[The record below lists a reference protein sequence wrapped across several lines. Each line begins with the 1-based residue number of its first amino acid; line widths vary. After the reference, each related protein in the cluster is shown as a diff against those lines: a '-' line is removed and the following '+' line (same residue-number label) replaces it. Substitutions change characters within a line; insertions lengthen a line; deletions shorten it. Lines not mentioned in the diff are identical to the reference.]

1 MSNDFW
7 KDYEPEP
14 TRAAP
19 MTTERALDL
28 ALEALESVLANHNGA
43 PVLPWIEARDAIK
56 QARALDK
63 KAENA
68 RELGLDYEPDY
79 KVTVVDDQHPN
90 GVPLEQWGS
99 PAPVQEPVAKHYMD
113 GGHLVYPTAQR
124 QWVGLTDE
132 EIEKLTVELRD
143 IPVTLA
149 FAIEAKLKEKN
160 T

>member
-1 MSNDFW
+1 MAVRKEKGECNMT
-7 KDYEPEP
+7 KDE
-14 TRAAP
+14 
-19 MTTERALDL
+19 ALDL
-28 ALEALESVLANHNGA
+28 ALEALEPMQNSRDDTA
-43 PVLPWIEARDAIK
+43 IERAITAIK

-99 PAPVQEPVAKHYMD
+99 PAPVREPVAKHYMD
-113 GGHLVYPTAQR
+113 GGHLVYPAAQR
-124 QWVGLTDE
+124 QWTGLRE
-132 EIEKLTVELRD
+132 AVEAEREACAKVCEDAPEPDGRD
-143 IPVTLA
+143 LA
-149 FAIEAKLKEKN
+149 ERIRNRGN